1 MTLLNPENTAIADR
15 VLRVTDALTECE
27 DTNLYRQQGD
37 TAVVA
42 EQLILAELVRTQRKE
57 AATMQAAQRLVE
69 LAKRRERKRQVRGRV
84 VDLAGRR
91 VA

>member
-1 MTLLNPENTAIADR
+1 MSLFNPENPAIADS
-15 VLRVTDALTECE
+15 VMLVADALTECE
-27 DTNLYRQQGD
+27 DANLYRQQGD